1 MTAPSPAAVL
11 VARARWRSAEDQLYP
26 SLLNDPTAYQRGVAA
41 VQAVVEE
48 LRRSTDDVA
57 DLLAVDAEPHEVL
70 AAACPSG
77 FPISPMLLIAVACSM
92 RDREITADQQAR
104 RRDEAVRTARAA
116 GAAWAVL
123 DGPADIA
130 ELTEGR
136 RVAVH
141 LASGTVVETTV
152 DPWARDEQFGL
163 AVRPGEVQ
171 TFGDRDAWLTAVA
184 SASTDVE
191 KSGDAAP

>member
-1 MTAPSPAAVL
+1 MTAPSPGAVL

-26 SLLNDPTAYQRGVAA
+26 SLLNDPAAYQRGIAA

-48 LRRSTDDVA
+48 LRRCTDDVG
-57 DLLAVDAEPHEVL
+57 DLIAVDDAPHEVL
-70 AAACPSG
+70 ATACPSG
-77 FPISPMLLIAVACSM
+77 FPISPILLIAVACSM
-92 RDREITADQQAR
+92 RDREITADQEAR
-104 RRDEAVRTARAA
+104 RRDEAVRAARAA

-136 RVAVH
+136 RVALH
-141 LASGTVVETTV
+141 LASGTAIETTV

-163 AVRPGEVQ
+163 SVPPGEAQ
-171 TFGDRDAWLTAVA
+171 TFADRDAWLTAVA
-184 SASTDVE
+184 RASTAVE
-191 KSGDAAP
+191 QPGDGAP